1 MKENSEQDFFIIP
14 KFKEDELFK
23 VPEGFFDTLP
33 EKALAAVRA
42 DEAKRGLARRKWF
55 YYISSA
61 AAAAIV
67 IVLMVLYIPKNDDGA
82 LVADNKTV
90 TVVKDTEAEKE
101 VQPADEANDIEEVN
115 EKTEVSLPAVQPVV
129 SKPRTV
135 ASTPVAAAPVEM
147 AAKEAVAEVSEPDAA
162 AQDDT
167 PIYACSTGFDEMCY
181 IDYQFLEYYSDEIED
196 SEYGDIR

>member
-135 ASTPVAAAPVEM
+135 ASAPVAATPVEM
-147 AAKEAVAEVSEPDAA
+147 AAKEAVAEVSEPDAV

>member
-135 ASTPVAAAPVEM
+135 ASAPVAATPVEM

>member
-33 EKALAAVRA
+33 EKALAAVKA

-67 IVLMVLYIPKNDDGA
+67 VVLMVLYIPKNDDST

-115 EKTEVSLPAVQPVV
+115 EKTEDSLPAVQPVV

-135 ASTPVAAAPVEM
+135 ASAPVAATPVDM

>member
-33 EKALAAVRA
+33 EKALAAVKA

-67 IVLMVLYIPKNDDGA
+67 VVLMVLYIPKNDDGA

-115 EKTEVSLPAVQPVV
+115 EKTEVSLPAVQPLV

-135 ASTPVAAAPVEM
+135 ASAPVSATPVEM

>member
-33 EKALAAVRA
+33 EKALAAAKA

-67 IVLMVLYIPKNDDGA
+67 IVLMVLYIPKNNDGA

-101 VQPADEANDIEEVN
+101 ILAADEVNDIEEVN
-115 EKTEVSLPAVQPVV
+115 EKTEVSLPTVQPVV

-135 ASTPVAAAPVEM
+135 ASAPVAAAPVEM
-147 AAKEAVAEVSEPDAA
+147 AAKEAVAEVSEPNTTE
-162 AQDDT
+162 QDDT

>member
-67 IVLMVLYIPKNDDGA
+67 VVLMVLYIPKNDDST

-101 VQPADEANDIEEVN
+101 ILAADEANDIEEVN

-135 ASTPVAAAPVEM
+135 ASAPVAAAPVEM

>member
-33 EKALAAVRA
+33 EKALAAVKA

-67 IVLMVLYIPKNDDGA
+67 VVLMVLYIPKNDDGA

-101 VQPADEANDIEEVN
+101 VQPADEANEIEEGN
-115 EKTEVSLPAVQPVV
+115 EKTEDSLPAVQPVV

-135 ASTPVAAAPVEM
+135 ASAPVAATPVEM

>member
-33 EKALAAVRA
+33 EKALAAVKA

-129 SKPRTV
+129 AKPRTV

>member
-33 EKALAAVRA
+33 EKALAAVKA

-67 IVLMVLYIPKNDDGA
+67 VVLMVLYIPKNDDGA

-115 EKTEVSLPAVQPVV
+115 EKTEDSLPAVQPVV

-135 ASTPVAAAPVEM
+135 ASAPVAATPVEM